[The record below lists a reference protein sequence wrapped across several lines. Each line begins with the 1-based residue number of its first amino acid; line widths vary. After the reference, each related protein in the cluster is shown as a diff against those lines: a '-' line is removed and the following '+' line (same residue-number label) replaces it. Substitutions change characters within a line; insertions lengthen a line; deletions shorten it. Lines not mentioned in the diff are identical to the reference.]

1 MKPICFSWKTDSA
14 NKAHTLHILT
24 YRFTLFSSIQLS
36 KSTHFLQVAFLICYN
51 NKVEVLGFRK
61 LAIKCDHTASICICL
76 SFQQARYKN
85 LTNSAAIKMLRWV
98 HIPFQNCTGVDAR
111 SDARKDLRQ
120 QSGSCCS
127 IGEPKIETNRP
138 ATVWKQ
144 RTLSCL
150 ISAKLL
156 PTFWTFWSY
165 SDRRAWGAH
174 LWQVLLCI
182 QRYTRFDRPPQ
193 HLLISDHRLLPHW
206 PETTPPSIVDGG
218 PGAVARSSVPAIAPI
233 IVLALIVTAVGGGG
247 FILTLRWQWRI
258 DISADSPSFG
268 EDDYVAALTVSV
280 IRWRDRGRS
289 RCSHPRCP
297 KIPWK
302 PRTGSTC
309 SRVRACPALPS
320 LRMLCLPLSSAAKL
334 PVVPEGSS
342 TPRLP
347 YEPSPPSQPCRRCG
361 GCAASRLLNLF
372 LSAYGVWQA
381 GLLTSES
388 ITLTLL
394 WFNCSYHFSSL
405 HWQLTGSLKTLS
417 LQPYNGASNRLQQLA
432 CAGRR
437 PAAE

>member
-14 NKAHTLHILT
+14 NKAYTLHVLT
-24 YRFTLFSSIQLS
+24 YRFNLFSSIDLFSS
-36 KSTHFLQVAFLICYN
+36 K
-51 NKVEVLGFRK
+51 
-61 LAIKCDHTASICICL
+61 
-76 SFQQARYKN
+76 RYQN
-85 LTNSAAIKMLRWV
+85 LTNSTAIKMLCWV
-98 HIPFQNCTGVDAR
+98 HIPFQNCTGVDAK
-111 SDARKDLRQ
+111 SDARKELRQ

-127 IGEPKIETNRP
+127 IGEPKFETNRP

-150 ISAKLL
+150 ISAKFL

-182 QRYTRFDRPPQ
+182 QRYTRFDHPPQ

-206 PETTPPSIVDGG
+206 PGTTPPSIVDGG
-218 PGAVARSSVPAIAPI
+218 PGAVARSSVPAIASI

-247 FILTLRWQWRI
+247 FILTRRWQWRI

-268 EDDYVAALTVSV
+268 EDDYVAALTVSA

-289 RCSHPRCP
+289 RCSHPRGP

-302 PRTGSTC
+302 PRSTC

-437 PAAE
+437 PAAESAHNLTLQYTQLHLLVYMLAALEGLSMMCWMQWVCF